1 MRRLFIGAEAGVSH
15 HALKWGVATGRWR
28 RVQRDIYAEG
38 PEPITEL
45 DRQRAKVLAS
55 GSPARG
61 GLGGVL
67 LGLDSVTLDGAPT
80 RRTRCERVTLVHG
93 TPCADARTILFDLA
107 ASLDDDTWEQ
117 ALESA
122 LRKRLVHVSDFDD
135 LPPNTP
141 GVRRIRRVIVR
152 RGDVPPT
159 ESLLE
164 TLMVQ
169 LIRTVAHLPPPVR
182 QRVITWPNGEFVA
195 RVDLCW
201 PHVGIFV
208 ELDGQ
213 GHRDQPVYDAHRQ
226 TSVVAATGWLVGRF
240 TWREVVH
247 TPRSTARRLAALFE
261 QRAVATR

>member
-1 MRRLFIGAEAGVSH
+1 MRRLFRGAESGLTN
-15 HALKWGVATGRWR
+15 HALRWAVQCGRIQ
-28 RVQRDIYAEG
+28 RVQRDIFADG
-38 PEPITEL
+38 PEPVTDL
-45 DRQRAKVLAS
+45 DRERAAVLAA

-80 RRTRCERVTLVHG
+80 RRTPCASSTMVDGTL
-93 TPCADARTILFDLA
+93 CADARTVLLDLA
-107 ASLDDDTWEQ
+107 ATLDDDRWEQ
-117 ALESA
+117 AFESA
-122 LRKRLVHVSDFDD
+122 LRRRLVSVDDFAD
-135 LPPNTP
+135 LPRGVP
-141 GVRRIRRVIVR
+141 GVRRVRRVVAR

-169 LIRTVAHLPPPVR
+169 LIRSVPSLPTPTR
-182 QRVITWPNGEFVA
+182 QRVITWPDGRFVA

-201 PHVGIFV
+201 PDLGIFL

-213 GHRDQPVYDAHRQ
+213 GHRDQPVYDASRQ
-226 TSVVAATGWLVGRF
+226 TSVVTVTGWLVGRF

-247 TPRSTARRLAALFE
+247 TPRSTARRLEALVATAR
-261 QRAVATR
+261 QRAA